1 MKPYKCP
8 VCDGHGIV
16 PGGFYLSTNQYSV
29 SNYTSSNYTSEIC
42 RACNGKGIIWGD
54 DEDEQRTDF

>member
-1 MKPYKCP
+1 MTPYKCP

-29 SNYTSSNYTSEIC
+29 SNCTSEIC
-42 RACNGKGIIWGD
+42 RACKGKGIIWGD
-54 DEDEQRTDF
+54 DEGEQRREF

>member
-29 SNYTSSNYTSEIC
+29 SNYTSEIC

-54 DEDEQRTDF
+54 DEDEQRSDF